1 MGKLLDHIAQPRDVQ
16 LLSLQELGQLA
27 QDCRDRIVEVTSK
40 RGGHLASSLGAIE
53 LTVALFKVFN
63 LEQDRLLWDVGHQA
77 YAYKLLTGRNE
88 RFETLTQQGGI
99 KKFLSRDESPYDH
112 FGAGHAS
119 TSISAGVGMVV
130 GRDLQEQ
137 SHQVIAV
144 IGDGAMTGGLAF
156 EALNHNGFLDKRML
170 VVYSDNGMSIDPNVG
185 ALSKFITR
193 IVIRD
198 CENSSEDV
206 PCYSY

>member
-77 YAYKLLTGRNE
+77 YAYKLLTGRND
-88 RFETLTQQGGI
+88 RFETLAQQGGI

-112 FGAGHAS
+112 LGRGTPRRPS
-119 TSISAGVGMVV
+119 PPESAWSLVGIF
-130 GRDLQEQ
+130 R
-137 SHQVIAV
+137 S
-144 IGDGAMTGGLAF
+144 
-156 EALNHNGFLDKRML
+156 
-170 VVYSDNGMSIDPNVG
+170 S
-185 ALSKFITR
+185 R
-193 IVIRD
+193 IR
-198 CENSSEDV
+198 
-206 PCYSY
+206 